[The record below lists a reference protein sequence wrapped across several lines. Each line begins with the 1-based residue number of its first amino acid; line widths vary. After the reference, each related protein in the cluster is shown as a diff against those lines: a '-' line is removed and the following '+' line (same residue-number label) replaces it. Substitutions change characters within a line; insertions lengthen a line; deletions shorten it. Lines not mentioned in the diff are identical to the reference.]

1 MEMVPEHT
9 SHYRFKISHARHS
22 EFGGATVSVW
32 NIIHMSR
39 LTTPIAVQGLM
50 TTEHFPQPLQASL
63 DDTEG
68 ATGEKVSFEICFGQD
83 HMGIVTLRKH
93 PGTTLR
99 V

>member
-9 SHYRFKISHARHS
+9 SHYRFKISRALHL

-50 TTEHFPQPLQASL
+50 TKEHYPQPLQASL
-63 DDTEG
+63 DNTEE
-68 ATGEKVSFEICFGQD
+68 ATGEKVFWTRSYGYSHFEKASR
-83 HMGIVTLRKH
+83 HYA
-93 PGTTLR
+93 
-99 V
+99 